1 VGLSRSADGVRDVD
15 ATSVGGENTGGERG
29 LAPVPVRRES
39 TTLRGMNIRER
50 HPVPSPRPAAR
61 ADPPQLPVRRLVQF
75 GALCLVLSWVP
86 WSVLGALGA
95 DVDEGLA
102 ALVFGLAASG
112 PSLAALTMWLLMR
125 RERSGGP
132 RRSGTRLSWGWP
144 VAAIV
149 LGAAPPL
156 VAAVVLGLDDL
167 GAIPL
172 HVASVAAGVG
182 GPLGV
187 LAYTLVSGP
196 LAEEFG
202 WRGFVQPRLRLRYGR
217 VRTAVVLAIA
227 WGLWHVPLFFL
238 TGTGQHAKG
247 LFSLQ
252 GAMFFAALFPLCYT
266 ILFVTEHL
274 RGGVWAAVL
283 VHAAWNASDALLP
296 AHGDAGASVQ
306 AAVAL
311 AVAVAVAIVWRARI
325 GGQVGAARSG

>member
-1 VGLSRSADGVRDVD
+1 
-15 ATSVGGENTGGERG
+15 
-29 LAPVPVRRES
+29 
-39 TTLRGMNIRER
+39 MNIRER
-50 HPVPSPRPAAR
+50 HPVPSPRPTGR
-61 ADPPQLPVRRLVQF
+61 ADPPQLPVRRLLQF

-102 ALVFGLAASG
+102 ALVFGLAAAG
-112 PSLAALTMWLLMR
+112 PSLAALAMWLLMR

-132 RRSGTRLSWGWP
+132 RRPGTRLNWGWP

-149 LGAAPPL
+149 LGATPPV

-187 LAYTLVSGP
+187 LAYTLVAGP
-196 LAEEFG
+196 LAEE
-202 WRGFVQPRLRLRYGR
+202 
-217 VRTAVVLAIA
+217 
-227 WGLWHVPLFFL
+227 
-238 TGTGQHAKG
+238 
-247 LFSLQ
+247 S
-252 GAMFFAALFPLCYT
+252 
-266 ILFVTEHL
+266 
-274 RGGVWAAVL
+274 
-283 VHAAWNASDALLP
+283 SDALLP

-306 AAVAL
+306 TAVAL

>member
-1 VGLSRSADGVRDVD
+1 
-15 ATSVGGENTGGERG
+15 VGGENTGSERG

-39 TTLRGMNIRER
+39 ITLRGVNIRER
-50 HPVPSPRPAAR
+50 HPSPAGPAPAGAAPTLRPTSR
-61 ADPPQLPVRRLVQF
+61 ADPPPLPVRRLVQF

-95 DVDEGLA
+95 DVDEGVA
-102 ALVFGLAASG
+102 ALVFGFAASG
-112 PSLAALTMWLLMR
+112 PSLAALTMWPLMR
-125 RERSGGP
+125 WERRRGP
-132 RRSGTRLSWGWP
+132 RRPGTRVSWVWP
-144 VAAIV
+144 VVAIV
-149 LGAAPPL
+149 LGATPPV

-217 VRTAVVLAIA
+217 VWTAVVMAIV

-252 GAMFFAALFPLCYT
+252 GALFFAGLFPLCYT

-296 AHGDAGASVQ
+296 AHGDVGAVVQ
-306 AAVAL
+306 TAVAL
-311 AVAVAVAIVWRARI
+311 AVAGAVAIVWRARI
-325 GGQVGAARSG
+325 GGPLQPAG

>member
-1 VGLSRSADGVRDVD
+1 
-15 ATSVGGENTGGERG
+15 
-29 LAPVPVRRES
+29 
-39 TTLRGMNIRER
+39 MNIRER
-50 HPVPSPRPAAR
+50 RPAPPPRPTGP
-61 ADPPQLPVRRLVQF
+61 ADPPPLPVRRLVQF

-95 DVDEGLA
+95 DVDDGLA

-112 PSLAALTMWLLMR
+112 PSLAGLAMWLLMR
-125 RERSGGP
+125 RERRGG
-132 RRSGTRLSWGWP
+132 RRPSATWLSWVWP
-144 VAAIV
+144 VVAIV
-149 LGAAPPL
+149 VGATPAV

-187 LAYTLVSGP
+187 LAYTLMSGP
-196 LAEEFG
+196 LSEEFG

-217 VRTAVVLAIA
+217 VRTAVVMGIA

-252 GAMFFAALFPLCYT
+252 GALFFAGLFPLCYT

-274 RGGVWAAVL
+274 RGGVCGAVL
-283 VHAAWNASDALLP
+283 VHAAWNASDALMP
-296 AHGDAGASVQ
+296 DHGDDGAVVR

-311 AVAVAVAIVWRARI
+311 AVAGAVAIVWRART
-325 GGQVGAARSG
+325 GVPPRPAG

>member
-1 VGLSRSADGVRDVD
+1 
-15 ATSVGGENTGGERG
+15 
-29 LAPVPVRRES
+29 
-39 TTLRGMNIRER
+39 M
-50 HPVPSPRPAAR
+50 
-61 ADPPQLPVRRLVQF
+61 QF

-86 WSVLGALGA
+86 WSLLGALGA

-112 PSLAALTMWLLMR
+112 PSLAALMIWLLMR
-125 RERSGGP
+125 RERRGGP
-132 RRSGTRLSWGWP
+132 RRPRTRASWVWP
-144 VAAIV
+144 VIAIV
-149 LGAAPPL
+149 LGATPP
-156 VAAVVLGLDDL
+156 VVTAVVLGLDDL

-172 HVASVAAGVG
+172 HAASVAAGVG

-217 VRTAVVLAIA
+217 VRTSVVLAIA

-238 TGTGQHAKG
+238 TGTGQHATG

-252 GAMFFAALFPLCYT
+252 GALFFAGLFPLCYT

-283 VHAAWNASDALLP
+283 VHAAWNASDALMP
-296 AHGDAGASVQ
+296 AHGDVGEV
-306 AAVAL
+306 VETVGVL
-311 AVAVAVAIVWRARI
+311 AVAGAVAIVWRARI
-325 GGQVGAARSG
+325 GGPLQPVG

>member
-1 VGLSRSADGVRDVD
+1 
-15 ATSVGGENTGGERG
+15 
-29 LAPVPVRRES
+29 
-39 TTLRGMNIRER
+39 MNIRER
-50 HPVPSPRPAAR
+50 HPAPTPPPAGPADPPTAPIRHVGRHSASAPRLTGR
-61 ADPPQLPVRRLVQF
+61 TSPPQLPVRRLVQF

-95 DVDEGLA
+95 DVDEGLT

-112 PSLAALTMWLLMR
+112 PSLAALVMWVLIG
-125 RERSGGP
+125 RERRGVP
-132 RRSGTRLSWGWP
+132 RRSGTRVSWVWP
-144 VAAIV
+144 LVAIV
-149 LGAAPPL
+149 VGATPAV
-156 VAAVVLGLDDL
+156 VAAVVLGLHDL

-196 LAEEFG
+196 LSEEFG

-217 VRTAVVLAIA
+217 VRTAVVMAVA

-238 TGTGQHAKG
+238 AGTGQHAKG

-252 GAMFFAALFPLCYT
+252 GALFFAGLFPLCYT
-266 ILFVTEHL
+266 ILFVSEHL

-283 VHAAWNASDALLP
+283 VHAGWNASDALMP
-296 AHGDAGASVQ
+296 AHGDAGAAVQ
-306 AAVAL
+306 AGVAL
-311 AVAVAVAIVWRARI
+311 AVAGALAIVWRARA
-325 GGQVGAARSG
+325 GVPAR

>member
-1 VGLSRSADGVRDVD
+1 
-15 ATSVGGENTGGERG
+15 
-29 LAPVPVRRES
+29 
-39 TTLRGMNIRER
+39 MNIRER
-50 HPVPSPRPAAR
+50 HPAPTPRPTGPV
-61 ADPPQLPVRRLVQF
+61 DPPTLPIRHLERHPTSTPRPTRRAGPPPLPVRRLVQF

-125 RERSGGP
+125 RERRGGP

-144 VAAIV
+144 VVAIV
-149 LGAAPPL
+149 LGAAPAV
-156 VAAVVLGLDDL
+156 VAAVVLGVDDL

-196 LAEEFG
+196 LSEEFG
-202 WRGFVQPRLRLRYGR
+202 WRGFVQPRLRLRYGP
-217 VRTAVVLAIA
+217 VHTTVVMAIV
-227 WGLWHVPLFFL
+227 WGLWHVPLYFL
-238 TGTGQHAKG
+238 TGTGQQAKG

-252 GAMFFAALFPLCYT
+252 GAMFFASLFPLCYT

-283 VHAAWNASDALLP
+283 VHAAWNAADALLP
-296 AHGDAGASVQ
+296 AHGDVGAVVQ

-311 AVAVAVAIVWRARI
+311 AVAGAVAIVWRASRNDHVHPPAGRRGI
-325 GGQVGAARSG
+325 RVLSPGS